1 VQRYLRMGRTLLL
14 ILVLLGCTAG
24 PADARHH
31 GRHHLRLPFG
41 YVVPAEPGGGPYSR
55 QPAAP
60 APRSEP
66 QSQNLVDLV
75 PSTWRQETSEPN
87 QKGQRFVSPDG
98 TAWFAVSMVPVGQE
112 PIAAH
117 LKATA
122 FVDGEE
128 LTYLRG
134 ERTWIA
140 VSGLKG
146 DRIFYRAAVLACAGD
161 RWHQVA
167 FEYPAAA
174 KADMRSF
181 VERAAAAVRNSE
193 NRACDVPVT
202 P

>member
-1 VQRYLRMGRTLLL
+1 VVRGVHGPGR
-14 ILVLLGCTAG
+14 AG
-24 PADARHH
+24 ADR
-31 GRHHLRLPFG
+31 
-41 YVVPAEPGGGPYSR
+41 GP
-55 QPAAP
+55 
-60 APRSEP
+60 
-66 QSQNLVDLV
+66 
-75 PSTWRQETSEPN
+75 
-87 QKGQRFVSPDG
+87 
-98 TAWFAVSMVPVGQE
+98 
-112 PIAAH
+112 

-146 DRIFYRAAVLACAGD
+146 DHIFYRAAVLACAGD